1 MLTVSPLSYKTT
13 KNDKD
18 NHMESF
24 TIRGVDDF
32 LQFGDG
38 NLLESID
45 FDDIFLGSNVDDD
58 VLPDLEMDSEIL
70 AEFSVSSC
78 DESDHMNSYNTT
90 TPPLHVEEHNSFRK
104 DEVEKIP
111 SDLNQKSEK
120 SKPKSKENDKC
131 KKSSRQS
138 KNPEGKRKVKVDWT
152 PELHRRFVQA
162 VEQLG
167 VDKAVPS
174 RILELMGVEGLTRHN
189 IASHLQKYRA
199 HRKHLLARE
208 AEAASW
214 SQRKQMYGGA
224 ALIRGA
230 GKRDI
235 NPWPPTPTMGF
246 PPMAAASM
254 PPHFRPLHVWGH
266 PPTDQ
271 SMMHMWP
278 KHITPLPPAWAPV
291 VSPHSSPPTDPSFW
305 HSHNQRVLTSL
316 APGTPCFPSPIAPT
330 TFPVSCI
337 PPPAMIKVVPT
348 GARQDLPKPP
358 SDFHPSTESIDA
370 AIGDVL
376 AKPCLPPLPLGL
388 KPPSID
394 SVLNEL
400 QRQGI
405 NKIPP
410 T

>member
-1 MLTVSPLSYKTT
+1 MLTVSPLSYKIT
-13 KNDKD
+13 KND
-18 NHMESF
+18 MESF
-24 TIRGVDDF
+24 TIRGIDDF
-32 LQFGDG
+32 PEFGDG

-45 FDDIFLGSNVDDD
+45 FDDIFLGINVVNDDE
-58 VLPDLEMDSEIL
+58 LPDLEMDSEIL
-70 AEFSVSSC
+70 AEFSVSSG
-78 DESDHMNSYNTT
+78 DESDHMNIYNTT
-90 TPPLHVEEHNSFRK
+90 PPFHVEENNSFRK
-104 DEVEKIP
+104 EVVEKIP

-131 KKSSRQS
+131 KKSTGQS
-138 KNPEGKRKVKVDWT
+138 KNPEGKRKVK
-152 PELHRRFVQA
+152 
-162 VEQLG
+162 
-167 VDKAVPS
+167 
-174 RILELMGVEGLTRHN
+174 
-189 IASHLQKYRA
+189 KYRA
-199 HRKHLLARE
+199 HRKHFLARE
-208 AEAASW
+208 AEAEIW

-224 ALIRGA
+224 VVVGGGGNRE
-230 GKRDI
+230 I
-235 NPWPPTPTMGF
+235 NPWTAASPTMGF
-246 PPMAAASM
+246 PPMTAPPM
-254 PPHFRPLHVWGH
+254 VPPHFRPLHVWGH

-278 KHITPLPPAWAPV
+278 KHITPLPPAWASV
-291 VSPHSSPPTDPSFW
+291 VPPHSSPPTDPSFW
-305 HSHNQRVLTSL
+305 HSHHQRLLNSL

-330 TFPVSCI
+330 RFPVSGI
-337 PPPAMIKVVPT
+337 PSPAMIKVVPT

-358 SDFHPSTESIDA
+358 PNFHPSKESIDA

-376 AKPCLPPLPLGL
+376 AKPCLPPFPLGL